1 MKKLLLSFCLLA
13 ACVTPVKILQLQ
25 QAVVKTADI
34 STVSWLAKKNAECIT
49 LASKQAEQ
57 KEGMDTYA
65 TCTLDVFEKAQ
76 KIADLIDSI
85 RQQHKTEAG
94 VLLSIARG
102 ETTKEALKGITPE
115 IAKQIDELT
124 VLVGGLK

>member
-13 ACVTPVKILQLQ
+13 ACVTPVKVLQLQ

-57 KEGMDTYA
+57 KAAYSA
-65 TCTLDVFEKAQ
+65 VQ
-76 KIADLIDSI
+76 KI
-85 RQQHKTEAG
+85 
-94 VLLSIARG
+94 
-102 ETTKEALKGITPE
+102 TKLELRLPLK
-115 IAKQIDELT
+115 K
-124 VLVGGLK
+124 

>member
-1 MKKLLLSFCLLA
+1 MKKLLLSFCLLT
-13 ACVTPVKILQLQ
+13 ACFTPVKILQLQ
-25 QAVVKTADI
+25 QAVVKTADV

-85 RQQHKTEAG
+85 RQQHKIEAG
-94 VLLSIARG
+94 VLLAIARG
-102 ETTKEALKGITPE
+102 EKSKEELKNITPE
-115 IAKQIDELT
+115 VARQVNALT
-124 VLVGGLK
+124 TLVGELK

>member
-1 MKKLLLSFCLLA
+1 MISIFSFLLA
-13 ACVTPVKILQLQ
+13 PFKLIGYWPL
-25 QAVVKTADI
+25 
-34 STVSWLAKKNAECIT
+34 
-49 LASKQAEQ
+49 KQAEQ

-65 TCTLDVFEKAQ
+65 TCTLDVFDKAQ

-102 ETTKEALKGITPE
+102 ESTKDSLKEITPE
-115 IAKQIDELT
+115 ISKQIDELT
-124 VLVGGLK
+124 SLVGGLK

>member
-1 MKKLLLSFCLLA
+1 MKKLLLSFCLLT
-13 ACVTPVKILQLQ
+13 ACFTPVKILQLQ
-25 QAVVKTADI
+25 QAVVKTADV

-85 RQQHKTEAG
+85 RQQHKIEAG
-94 VLLSIARG
+94 VLLAIARG
-102 ETTKEALKGITPE
+102 EKSKEELKNITPE
-115 IAKQIDELT
+115 VARQVNELT
-124 VLVGGLK
+124 TLVGELK